1 VPLALRSLLQL
12 DQGDRYGNCEK
23 GRSGQEGRSGEE
35 GRPGQEGCTGEEGR
49 PGQEGGTGEEGRSG
63 QEGGRSEEGCTREE
77 GGAREE
83 GGSQEGCA
91 GQEGGAREEGCTGEE
106 GGGGEEARNE
116 EAGCKEGSKEGGTRD
131 PRCPCCVSACE
142 NNSESGG
149 SLAVPD
155 GQQALSGQGIERALA
170 SSISLVLKA
179 WLCRASFFA
188 VAYPQPKVRASV
200 STLDLYCGR
209 SEPFGIG

>member
-1 VPLALRSLLQL
+1 LQL

-35 GRPGQEGCTGEEGR
+35 GRPSQEGCTG
-49 PGQEGGTGEEGRSG
+49 
-63 QEGGRSEEGCTREE
+63 EE

-83 GGSQEGCA
+83 GGGQEGRT
-91 GQEGGAREEGCTGEE
+91 GQEGGAREEGGTGEEGGAREEGGTGEE
-106 GGGGEEARNE
+106 GGGEEAERQ
-116 EAGCKEGSKEGGTRD
+116 EACCKEGSKEGGTRD

-149 SLAVPD
+149 GLAVPD

-188 VAYPQPKVRASV
+188 VVYPQPKVRASV
-200 STLDLYCGR
+200 STLDLYCRR
-209 SEPFGIG
+209 SEPFGLG